1 MNGYLAKRLL
11 GAIPTLVGVSFLTFL
26 FIRLIPGAAI
36 AARLGTS
43 TALSPEQLASLRA
56 YFGLDQPLL
65 VQYWTWLT
73 SLLRGDAGYSIR
85 TGRPVLVEITE
96 RLPAT
101 LELAAAAA
109 LIAIALGIPLG
120 LLSAVRSR
128 SRLDVAARIGGLIGL
143 SLPSFWLGTLII
155 VLFSLYLRWLP
166 NTGGYVDFVHDP
178 LANLK
183 LLLFPGITLGLG
195 LAAATMRMTRSAM
208 LDVLSAD
215 YVRTARAKGLR
226 PAIVLRRHVL
236 KNGLIVV
243 VTLLGIQV
251 GQLFGGAVVVE
262 EIFAVPGVGRML
274 LTAIV
279 QRDYAL
285 VQGGVLAIAIL
296 FVALNIVVD
305 LLYGYLGGFVD
316 LVIGRVMDVFFAFPA
331 ILLALG
337 IVAALG
343 PDPRNVIIAI
353 AVVYTPIFMRVVRGP
368 VLALKARD
376 FVEAARAI
384 GATQARIVVRHIVP
398 NLLSTLIV
406 QVSLALSWAVLTEGA
421 LSFLG
426 LSAQPP
432 APSWG
437 VMLNEGRQYLEF
449 ATHLA
454 IFPGLAIMIAVLGFN
469 LLGDGLRDALDPQ
482 RR

>member
-1 MNGYLAKRLL
+1 MATWIPESASRSRAAAGRSFGLSGILAAVAREPVALL
-11 GAIPTLVGVSFLTFL
+11 GLVLVVTYVAVALFVSFLPL
-26 FIRLIPGAAI
+26 RDALLPSAQRLAPPSGEFPFGTDALGRDLLSRVLHGSRLSIEVAVLSVAI
-36 AARLGTS
+36 ATFVG
-43 TALSPEQLASLRA
+43 
-56 YFGLDQPLL
+56 
-65 VQYWTWLT
+65 
-73 SLLRGDAGYSIR
+73 
-85 TGRPVLVEITE
+85 
-96 RLPAT
+96 
-101 LELAAAAA
+101 
-109 LIAIALGIPLG
+109 GILG
-120 LLSAVRSR
+120 LVS
-128 SRLDVAARIGGLIGL
+128 
-143 SLPSFWLGTLII
+143 
-155 VLFSLYLRWLP
+155 
-166 NTGGYVDFVHDP
+166 
-178 LANLK
+178 
-183 LLLFPGITLGLG
+183 
-195 LAAATMRMTRSAM
+195 
-208 LDVLSAD
+208 
-215 YVRTARAKGLR
+215 
-226 PAIVLRRHVL
+226 
-236 KNGLIVV
+236 
-243 VTLLGIQV
+243 
-251 GQLFGGAVVVE
+251 
-262 EIFAVPGVGRML
+262 
-274 LTAIV
+274 
-279 QRDYAL
+279 
-285 VQGGVLAIAIL
+285 
-296 FVALNIVVD
+296 
-305 LLYGYLGGFVD
+305 GYLGGVAD

-353 AVVYTPIFMRVVRGP
+353 AVVYTPIFARVVRGP

-384 GATQARIVVRHIVP
+384 GATQTRIVARHIVP

>member
-1 MNGYLAKRLL
+1 MATWIPESASRNAAALSPGRTRVLAAIAREPVALAGLLMVVAYAAIALSVGFLPLRDPLQISSDRLAAPTAAFPFGTDAL
-11 GAIPTLVGVSFLTFL
+11 GRDLFSRVLFGARLSMQVAVFSVAAATLVGSV
-26 FIRLIPGAAI
+26 
-36 AARLGTS
+36 
-43 TALSPEQLASLRA
+43 
-56 YFGLDQPLL
+56 
-65 VQYWTWLT
+65 
-73 SLLRGDAGYSIR
+73 
-85 TGRPVLVEITE
+85 
-96 RLPAT
+96 
-101 LELAAAAA
+101 
-109 LIAIALGIPLG
+109 LG
-120 LLSAVRSR
+120 LVS
-128 SRLDVAARIGGLIGL
+128 
-143 SLPSFWLGTLII
+143 
-155 VLFSLYLRWLP
+155 
-166 NTGGYVDFVHDP
+166 
-178 LANLK
+178 
-183 LLLFPGITLGLG
+183 
-195 LAAATMRMTRSAM
+195 
-208 LDVLSAD
+208 
-215 YVRTARAKGLR
+215 
-226 PAIVLRRHVL
+226 
-236 KNGLIVV
+236 
-243 VTLLGIQV
+243 
-251 GQLFGGAVVVE
+251 
-262 EIFAVPGVGRML
+262 
-274 LTAIV
+274 
-279 QRDYAL
+279 
-285 VQGGVLAIAIL
+285 
-296 FVALNIVVD
+296 
-305 LLYGYLGGFVD
+305 GYLGGIAD

-343 PDPRNVIIAI
+343 PDPKNVIIAI

-454 IFPGLAIMIAVLGFN
+454 IFPGLAIMVAVLGFN

>member
-1 MNGYLAKRLL
+1 MATWIPGSASPNAAATRRSFGIAGIAAAIAREPVALL
-11 GAIPTLVGVSFLTFL
+11 GLVMVVTYVAIALLVSFLPLRDPLQLSAQRLAGPSPEFPLGTDALGRDLLSRIL
-26 FIRLIPGAAI
+26 FGARSSMQVAVLSVAI
-36 AARLGTS
+36 A
-43 TALSPEQLASLRA
+43 TAV
-56 YFGLDQPLL
+56 G
-65 VQYWTWLT
+65 
-73 SLLRGDAGYSIR
+73 
-85 TGRPVLVEITE
+85 
-96 RLPAT
+96 
-101 LELAAAAA
+101 
-109 LIAIALGIPLG
+109 GILG
-120 LLSAVRSR
+120 LVS
-128 SRLDVAARIGGLIGL
+128 
-143 SLPSFWLGTLII
+143 
-155 VLFSLYLRWLP
+155 
-166 NTGGYVDFVHDP
+166 
-178 LANLK
+178 
-183 LLLFPGITLGLG
+183 
-195 LAAATMRMTRSAM
+195 
-208 LDVLSAD
+208 
-215 YVRTARAKGLR
+215 
-226 PAIVLRRHVL
+226 
-236 KNGLIVV
+236 
-243 VTLLGIQV
+243 
-251 GQLFGGAVVVE
+251 
-262 EIFAVPGVGRML
+262 
-274 LTAIV
+274 
-279 QRDYAL
+279 
-285 VQGGVLAIAIL
+285 
-296 FVALNIVVD
+296 
-305 LLYGYLGGFVD
+305 GYLGGIAD

-353 AVVYTPIFMRVVRGP
+353 AVVYTPIFARVVRGP

-384 GATQARIVVRHIVP
+384 GATQTRIVVRHIVP

>member
-1 MNGYLAKRLL
+1 MATW
-11 GAIPTLVGVSFLTFL
+11 IPESASRNAAAVFGFGRTGLV
-26 FIRLIPGAAI
+26 AAI
-36 AARLGTS
+36 AREPVALVGLAMVAVYAGIAVGVDLLPLRDPLLPSANRLAAPSAAFPFGTDALGRDLFSRVLFGARLS
-43 TALSPEQLASLRA
+43 MQVAVLS
-56 YFGLDQPLL
+56 
-65 VQYWTWLT
+65 V
-73 SLLRGDAGYSIR
+73 
-85 TGRPVLVEITE
+85 
-96 RLPAT
+96 
-101 LELAAAAA
+101 
-109 LIAIALGIPLG
+109 
-120 LLSAVRSR
+120 
-128 SRLDVAARIGGLIGL
+128 
-143 SLPSFWLGTLII
+143 
-155 VLFSLYLRWLP
+155 
-166 NTGGYVDFVHDP
+166 
-178 LANLK
+178 
-183 LLLFPGITLGLG
+183 
-195 LAAATMRMTRSAM
+195 AAATVA
-208 LDVLSAD
+208 
-215 YVRTARAKGLR
+215 
-226 PAIVLRRHVL
+226 
-236 KNGLIVV
+236 
-243 VTLLGIQV
+243 
-251 GQLFGGAVVVE
+251 
-262 EIFAVPGVGRML
+262 
-274 LTAIV
+274 
-279 QRDYAL
+279 
-285 VQGGVLAIAIL
+285 GGVLGL
-296 FVALNIVVD
+296 VS
-305 LLYGYLGGFVD
+305 GYLGGIAD

-343 PDPRNVIIAI
+343 ADPKNVIIAI

-384 GATQARIVVRHIVP
+384 GATQTRIVVRHIVP

-437 VMLNEGRQYLEF
+437 VMLSEGRQYLEF

>member
-1 MNGYLAKRLL
+1 MATWIPESASHSAAAAGRSFGPTGILAAVVREPVALVGLVLVVSYLAVALL
-11 GAIPTLVGVSFLTFL
+11 VSFLPL
-26 FIRLIPGAAI
+26 RDPLLPSAQRLAAPSVEFPFGTDALGRDLLSRVLYGARLSIEVAVLSVAI
-36 AARLGTS
+36 A
-43 TALSPEQLASLRA
+43 TA
-56 YFGLDQPLL
+56 
-65 VQYWTWLT
+65 V
-73 SLLRGDAGYSIR
+73 
-85 TGRPVLVEITE
+85 
-96 RLPAT
+96 
-101 LELAAAAA
+101 
-109 LIAIALGIPLG
+109 
-120 LLSAVRSR
+120 
-128 SRLDVAARIGGLIGL
+128 GG
-143 SLPSFWLGTLII
+143 
-155 VLFSLYLRWLP
+155 
-166 NTGGYVDFVHDP
+166 
-178 LANLK
+178 
-183 LLLFPGITLGLG
+183 TLGL
-195 LAAATMRMTRSAM
+195 
-208 LDVLSAD
+208 
-215 YVRTARAKGLR
+215 
-226 PAIVLRRHVL
+226 
-236 KNGLIVV
+236 
-243 VTLLGIQV
+243 
-251 GQLFGGAVVVE
+251 
-262 EIFAVPGVGRML
+262 
-274 LTAIV
+274 
-279 QRDYAL
+279 
-285 VQGGVLAIAIL
+285 
-296 FVALNIVVD
+296 VA
-305 LLYGYLGGFVD
+305 GYLGGVAD

-353 AVVYTPIFMRVVRGP
+353 AVVYTPIFARVVRGP

-384 GATQARIVVRHIVP
+384 GATQRRIVIRHIVP

-469 LLGDGLRDALDPQ
+469 LLGDGLRDAVDPQ